1 MKRWIF
7 CCLSLLLVGTA
18 LAQTP
23 ADSVSRSEA
32 IDSVVVTARKP
43 LMIYKQT
50 GNIAVNIEQLKYA
63 PLFAGEK
70 DIFKF
75 LQLLPGVSAGKDG
88 MSGLL
93 VRGGSNDQTLILYD
107 DVPIYNQAHAYG
119 ILSIFSGETVQSA
132 EVSKGYISPAY
143 GSRLSALTQIRTRD
157 GDRQDH
163 RQSLTV
169 GTLSLAGTVDGP
181 IVRNKGSYLVSARYF
196 FPEAVLALV
205 GNAVRFGF
213 YDLTGKLS
221 YDIHPDHTLSL
232 GVYSGDDHMANKED
246 YARNEYGWGNTTA
259 SLRLE
264 SRWNDNLRSSVVAY
278 YTYLQ
283 NRQESEYEDDDFK
296 NWGKTT
302 YKTHEFGARLTFD
315 QRLIKAWSLEYGANI
330 SHQRFMPMHSK
341 GYVNGQHKERGYSS
355 EQLVSVAIPSN
366 SSLTDCRF
374 VCPDGPT
381 AVSGALFLNNRFQWG
396 GWRADVGI
404 RGAMYDNSEQTRFA
418 VEPRAQLAYDFGNDN
433 AIWLSGTINSQAL
446 VQYNRYYYSMP
457 IDFWTPFRD
466 GKLQHAWQVA
476 LGGRARLRENL
487 TLSLEG
493 YYKRMRNLP
502 LIYDSDDFLLGR
514 GGFVYGTGRAWGL
527 EIMLQRQTE
536 RLSLTVSYTYT
547 NSRRSSEGVSYPF
560 EYDVPHDFNTFLS
573 YDVLKRPGRR
583 HTFTFNM
590 SWRSGLPYRLTN
602 ESYPDTNGNPIVG
615 ITAYPSMRMRNYFR
629 SDISYNMERRKR
641 NGVRNW
647 QFSIINWTW
656 HKNPVCIYPYQGT
669 YKATVL
675 VPIMPSVSYTRTFG
689 K

>member
-264 SRWNDNLRSSVVAY
+264 SRWNDTLRSSVVAY

-283 NRQESEYEDDDFK
+283 NRQESKYEDDDFK

-355 EQLVSVAIPSN
+355 EQL
-366 SSLTDCRF
+366 
-374 VCPDGPT
+374 
-381 AVSGALFLNNRFQWG
+381 VSGALFLNNRFQWG

>member
-221 YDIHPDHTLSL
+221 YDIHPGHTLSL
-232 GVYSGDDHMANKED
+232 GVYSGDDHMTNKED

-264 SRWNDNLRSSVVAY
+264 SRWSDNLRSSIVAY

-315 QRLIKAWSLEYGANI
+315 QRLTRAWSLDYGANI

-355 EQLVSVAIPSN
+355 EQL
-366 SSLTDCRF
+366 
-374 VCPDGPT
+374 
-381 AVSGALFLNNRFQWG
+381 VSGALFLNNRFQWG

-590 SWRSGLPYRLTN
+590 SWRYGLPYRLTN

>member
-221 YDIHPDHTLSL
+221 YDIHPGHTLSL
-232 GVYSGDDHMANKED
+232 GVYFGDDHMTNKED

-264 SRWNDNLRSSVVAY
+264 SRWSDNLRSSIVAY

-315 QRLIKAWSLEYGANI
+315 QRLTRAWSLDYGANI

-355 EQLVSVAIPSN
+355 EQL
-366 SSLTDCRF
+366 
-374 VCPDGPT
+374 
-381 AVSGALFLNNRFQWG
+381 VSGALFLNNRFQWG

>member
-355 EQLVSVAIPSN
+355 EQLVS
-366 SSLTDCRF
+366 
-374 VCPDGPT
+374 
-381 AVSGALFLNNRFQWG
+381 GALFLNNRFQWG

-476 LGGRARLRENL
+476 LGGRARLRGNL

>member
-1 MKRWIF
+1 M
-7 CCLSLLLVGTA
+7 LPVT
-18 LAQTP
+18 LACGDGPCSDARRQRIPQRSDRFGRCYSPETFDDLQT
-23 ADSVSRSEA
+23 DGQHRS
-32 IDSVVVTARKP
+32 
-43 LMIYKQT
+43 Q
-50 GNIAVNIEQLKYA
+50 QLKYA

-355 EQLVSVAIPSN
+355 EQL
-366 SSLTDCRF
+366 
-374 VCPDGPT
+374 
-381 AVSGALFLNNRFQWG
+381 VSGALFLNNRFQWG

>member
-7 CCLSLLLVGTA
+7 CCLSLLLVATA

-213 YDLTGKLS
+213 YDLTGKLA
-221 YDIHPDHTLSL
+221 YDIHPSHTLSL
-232 GVYSGDDHMANKED
+232 GVYSGDDHMTNKED

-264 SRWNDNLRSSVVAY
+264 SRWNDNLRSSIVAY

-315 QRLIKAWSLEYGANI
+315 QRLTKAWSLEYGANV

-355 EQLVSVAIPSN
+355 EQLVS
-366 SSLTDCRF
+366 
-374 VCPDGPT
+374 
-381 AVSGALFLNNRFQWG
+381 GALFLNNRFQWG

-404 RGAMYDNSEQTRFA
+404 RAAMYDNSEQTRFA

-433 AIWLSGTINSQAL
+433 AMWLSGTINSQAL

-466 GKLQHAWQVA
+466 GKLQHAWQMA

-493 YYKRMRNLP
+493 YYKQMRNLP

-547 NSRRSSEGVSYPF
+547 NSRRSSEGVTYPF

>member
-88 MSGLL
+88 MAGLL

-221 YDIHPDHTLSL
+221 YDIHPGHTLSL
-232 GVYSGDDHMANKED
+232 GVYSGDDHMTNKED

-264 SRWNDNLRSSVVAY
+264 SRWSDNLRSSIVAY

-315 QRLIKAWSLEYGANI
+315 QRLTRAWSLDYGANI

-355 EQLVSVAIPSN
+355 EQL
-366 SSLTDCRF
+366 
-374 VCPDGPT
+374 
-381 AVSGALFLNNRFQWG
+381 VSGALFLNNRFQWG

>member
-221 YDIHPDHTLSL
+221 YDIHPGHTLSL
-232 GVYSGDDHMANKED
+232 GVYSGDDHMTNKED

-264 SRWNDNLRSSVVAY
+264 SRWSDNLRSSIVAY

-315 QRLIKAWSLEYGANI
+315 QRLTRAWSLDYGANI
-330 SHQRFMPMHSK
+330 THKRFMPMHSK

-355 EQLVSVAIPSN
+355 EQL
-366 SSLTDCRF
+366 
-374 VCPDGPT
+374 
-381 AVSGALFLNNRFQWG
+381 VSGALFLNNRFQWG

>member
-221 YDIHPDHTLSL
+221 YDIHPGHTLSL
-232 GVYSGDDHMANKED
+232 GVYSGDDHMTNKED

-264 SRWNDNLRSSVVAY
+264 SRWSDNLRSSIVAY

-315 QRLIKAWSLEYGANI
+315 QRLTRAWSLDYGANI

-355 EQLVSVAIPSN
+355 EQLVS
-366 SSLTDCRF
+366 
-374 VCPDGPT
+374 
-381 AVSGALFLNNRFQWG
+381 GALVLNNRFQWG

>member
-221 YDIHPDHTLSL
+221 YDIHPGHTLSL
-232 GVYSGDDHMANKED
+232 GVYSGDDHMTNKED

-264 SRWNDNLRSSVVAY
+264 SRWSDNLRSSIVAY

-315 QRLIKAWSLEYGANI
+315 QRLTRAWSLDYGANI

-355 EQLVSVAIPSN
+355 EQL
-366 SSLTDCRF
+366 
-374 VCPDGPT
+374 
-381 AVSGALFLNNRFQWG
+381 VSGALFLNNRFQWG

-615 ITAYPSMRMRNYFR
+615 ITAYPSMRMHNYFR
-629 SDISYNMERRKR
+629 ADVSYNMERCKR
-641 NGVRNW
+641 NSVRNW

>member
-221 YDIHPDHTLSL
+221 YDIHPGHTLSL
-232 GVYSGDDHMANKED
+232 GVYSGDDHMTNKED

-264 SRWNDNLRSSVVAY
+264 SRWSDNLRSSIVAY

-315 QRLIKAWSLEYGANI
+315 QRLTRAWSLDYGANI
-330 SHQRFMPMHSK
+330 SHQRFMLMHSK

-355 EQLVSVAIPSN
+355 EQL
-366 SSLTDCRF
+366 
-374 VCPDGPT
+374 
-381 AVSGALFLNNRFQWG
+381 VSGALFLNNRFQWG